1 MKKIILKLTGM
12 HCTSCSVLIDTIL
25 EELPGVKRAK
35 TSYADQKTEIDFD
48 PKLTNIDQLIKV
60 VKEEGYSAVAL

>member
-12 HCTSCSVLIDTIL
+12 HCTSCSVLIDTVL

-35 TSYADQKTEIDFD
+35 TSYADQKTEVEFD
-48 PKLTNIDQLIKV
+48 PSQVSTEQMIGAIKS
-60 VKEEGYSAVAL
+60 EGYDAFQS